1 MSFFDSTTR
10 QHTSSAYN
18 DGAKIMDTFIPHV
31 VAQGILSAVDGALL
45 LYHIGRSVPQLLLAA
60 PIAAWIATRC
70 RSLTDPK
77 RNMLNAISRESDIG
91 RRRTADIIA
100 DGEQTI
106 RLFGVGLYFTQRH
119 MHDQDEKLLLQA
131 PFDAPET
138 LSQTVGTTV
147 SSTERMVMTCLL
159 PLKAQLMRTG
169 ITPMEVDTYSDL
181 LRSLTGRTGNIVGFP
196 SRLRSYSANIN
207 LYRQYASID
216 PEAPY
221 VVDDCRPAP
230 SWPQAGKI
238 EFRDFTLR
246 YRADLPPAL
255 SGINLTINPGE
266 KIGIV
271 GRTGA
276 SKSTLVKSL
285 FRLVHGTTGGTILI
299 DGQDIGAV
307 GVGDLR
313 PRLGIIPQDS
323 TMFPESFKR
332 NLDPLQEHTI
342 EDMWAALIKSGIVSK
357 VSPPRDRNGGLVDD
371 EYDEAYEREVA
382 DAARRWAGAGWM
394 KRMALLVFTVRPV
407 KKAAKRSTSLHSL
420 DRIAESRNQSFSGGQ
435 QQLFGLCRALMRKR
449 RIVVLD
455 EATANV
461 DLETDRHMQR
471 LIRDEFGGCTVLT
484 IAHRLETIMG
494 SDRIVVMDKGRIAE
508 TGSPQ
513 ELIDADGLFAELV
526 RANDFGT

>member
-1 MSFFDSTTR
+1 
-10 QHTSSAYN
+10 
-18 DGAKIMDTFIPHV
+18 
-31 VAQGILSAVDGALL
+31 
-45 LYHIGRSVPQLLLAA
+45 
-60 PIAAWIATRC
+60 
-70 RSLTDPK
+70 
-77 RNMLNAISRESDIG
+77 NMLNAISRESGIG
-91 RRRTADIIA
+91 HRHTADIIA
-100 DGEQTI
+100 DGKQMI
-106 RLFGVGLYFTQRH
+106 RLFGVEPFFTQHH
-119 MHDQDEKLLLQA
+119 MHDQDEKLRPEA
-131 PFDAPET
+131 PLDAHCALSET
-138 LSQTVGTTV
+138 IRIAV
-147 SSTERMVMTCLL
+147 SSAERMVITYLL
-159 PLKAQLMRTG
+159 LLKAQLTCFG
-169 ITPMEVDTYSDL
+169 ITPMEVGTYSGL

-221 VVDDCRPAP
+221 VVEDCRPAP

-276 SKSTLVKSL
+276 GKSTLVKSL

-299 DGQDIGAV
+299 GGQDIGAM

-313 PRLGIIPQDS
+313 SRLGIIPQES
-323 TMFPESFKR
+323 TMFPGSFKR
-332 NLDPLQEHTI
+332 NLDPLQEHTV
-342 EDMWAALIKSGIVSK
+342 EDMWAALIKSGIAPK
-357 VSPPRDRNGGLVDD
+357 ASPPRDRNGELVDD
-371 EYDEAYEREVA
+371 EYDEAYEKEVA
-382 DAARRWAGAGWM
+382 DAARRRAGAGWM
-394 KRMALLVFTVRPV
+394 KRLALLVFTFRPMRKV
-407 KKAAKRSTSLHSL
+407 AKRFTPLHGL
-420 DRIAESRNQSFSGGQ
+420 DRIAESSSQSFSGGQ

-471 LIRDEFGGCTVLT
+471 LIRDEFGSCTVLT

-513 ELIDADGLFAELV
+513 ELIDAGGHFAELV
-526 RANDFGT
+526 KANDFGA